1 MQEVQPVLK
10 DTSPHVYETLQID
23 EYPSQIHSIS
33 KVKVSKD
40 NSGRLIITFPYDR
53 SLVAKVKTIECYK
66 CAEQGWA
73 GREEP
78 N

>member
-1 MQEVQPVLK
+1 MSEVQPAL
-10 DTSPHVYETLQID
+10 DNTIPHVLETSQID
-23 EYPSQIHSIS
+23 EHPSRIHSIS

-73 GREEP
+73 RREEP